1 MATQSSKR
9 YIAIIDKTE
18 VPMWKSVGRY
28 TIKKGA
34 NNKYYVYE
42 GKNIYYQ
49 RKKTKSYNARGRSL
63 VTKAGK
69 INQKNV
75 NRFLEEQFGTDYEA
89 ISEMQMLIEEQALYN
104 RMSKVERARVDT
116 FSNMEVKALRSISAI
131 ASLEKTFFNQF
142 IINCYLH
149 ESIQA
154 FVEELKEQGI
164 ETTYDWI
171 VNAEHWDKTFKK
183 DGTVSKKPGDRL
195 YLQDGTIIE
204 FRFGYNEE
212 TSYSIRR

>member
-42 GKNIYYQ
+42 GRNIYYL
-49 RKKTKSYNARGRSL
+49 RKKTKSYSARGRSL
-63 VTKAGK
+63 VTKSGK

-104 RMSKVERARVDT
+104 RMSKAERARVDT

-164 ETTYDWI
+164 ETSYDWI
-171 VNAEHWDKTFKK
+171 VNAGHWDKTFKK
-183 DGTVSKKPGDRL
+183 DGTISKKPGDRL

>member
-1 MATQSSKR
+1 MAQQSKR
-9 YIAIIDKTE
+9 YIAVIESTE
-18 VPMWKSVGRY
+18 VPMWRSVGRY

-42 GKNIYYQ
+42 GRNIYAA
-49 RKKTKSYNARGRSL
+49 RKKTKSYNSRGRSL
-63 VTKAGK
+63 VTKSGK

-75 NRFLEEQFGTDYEA
+75 DRFLSEQFGNDYEA

-104 RMSKVERARVDT
+104 RMSKKERARVDT

-154 FVEELKEQGI
+154 FVEELSEQDI
-164 ETTYDWI
+164 ITSYEWI
-171 VNAEHWDKTFKK
+171 ANPEHWDKTFKK
-183 DGTVSKKPGDRL
+183 DGTISKKPGDRL
-195 YLQDGTIIE
+195 YLEDGTIIE
-204 FRFGYNEE
+204 FHFGYNEE
-212 TSYSIRR
+212 TSYTIRN

>member
-42 GKNIYYQ
+42 GRNIYYL

-63 VTKAGK
+63 VTKSGK

-104 RMSKVERARVDT
+104 RMSKAERARVDT

-149 ESIQA
+149 KSIQA

-164 ETTYDWI
+164 ETSYDWI

-183 DGTVSKKPGDRL
+183 DGTISKKPGDRL

>member
-42 GKNIYYQ
+42 GRNIYYL

-63 VTKAGK
+63 VTKSGK
-69 INQKNV
+69 VNQKNV

-104 RMSKVERARVDT
+104 RMSKAERARVDT

-164 ETTYDWI
+164 ETSYDWI

-183 DGTVSKKPGDRL
+183 DGTISKKPGDRL

>member
-1 MATQSSKR
+1 MATQNNKR
-9 YIAIIDKTE
+9 YITIIDKTD

-42 GKNIYYQ
+42 GRNIYYK
-49 RKKTKSYNARGRSL
+49 RKSTKAYNARGRSL
-63 VTKAGK
+63 VTKSGK

-89 ISEMQMLIEEQALYN
+89 ISEMQLLIEEQALYN
-104 RMSKVERARVDT
+104 RMSKAERERVDT

-142 IINCYLH
+142 IINNYIH

-154 FVEELKEQGI
+154 FVKELEEQGL
-164 ETTYDWI
+164 ETTYEWI
-171 VNAEHWDKTFKK
+171 SNPEHWDKTFKR

-195 YLQDGTIIE
+195 FLQDGTVIE

>member
-1 MATQSSKR
+1 MATQNNKR
-9 YIAIIDKTE
+9 YITIIDKTE

-42 GKNIYYQ
+42 GKNIYYK
-49 RKKTKSYNARGRSL
+49 RKTTKAYNARGRSL
-63 VTKAGK
+63 VTKSGK

-89 ISEMQMLIEEQALYN
+89 ISEMQLLIEEQALYN
-104 RMSKVERARVDT
+104 RMSKAERERVDT

-131 ASLEKTFFNQF
+131 ASLEKTFLNQF
-142 IINCYLH
+142 IINNYIH

-171 VNAEHWDKTFKK
+171 SNAEHWEKTFKK
-183 DGTVSKKPGDRL
+183 DGTVSKKPGSCL